1 MKGIILTAA
10 VILTMAASAYSQ
22 EKIVYV
28 HDTVF
33 VEKPSVETVEDSPAK
48 NNWGAK
54 LKESNFHLGLDL
66 QTKYIWRGIEMMTED
81 SCPVVFPCINYQW
94 NGLYVYAMGGYAFN
108 GKYSE
113 LDLGISY
120 TWKGVTIGFNDYF
133 YPNNYDAYDK
143 YFTGG
148 KESRH
153 WLEACLTY
161 APEKVPLWVT
171 ISNFFYSPTD
181 IYINDIGEAKK
192 AYSTYFELGTYY
204 DFLRNNRIAL
214 AVGMTPYASWYNN
227 YQQKFSVCNVDLKY
241 TYTVHFKNTDW
252 TLPLSGEFIY
262 NPVFEKPYFNI
273 IASLAF

>member
-1 MKGIILTAA
+1 MKRIILTVVLIMTIA
-10 VILTMAASAYSQ
+10 VSATAQ

-33 VEKPSVETVEDSPAK
+33 VEKPAADTADDIHQK
-48 NNWGAK
+48 NNWGAI
-54 LKESNFHLGLDL
+54 LKDSNFHLSLDL
-66 QTKYIWRGIEMMTED
+66 QTKYIWRGIEMMTENA
-81 SCPVVFPCINYQW
+81 CPVIFPNINYQW
-94 NGLYVYAMGGYAFN
+94 NGLYVYVMGGYAFN

-148 KESRH
+148 KESKH
-153 WLEACLTY
+153 WLEVCINY
-161 APEKVPLWVT
+161 APEKVPIWVT

-181 IYINDIGEAKK
+181 TYINNIGEVKK

-241 TYTVHFKNTDW
+241 TYTVHFKNSDW
-252 TLPLSGEFIY
+252 NLPLSGEFIY
-262 NPVFEKPYFNI
+262 NPVFEKPFFNI